1 MKYITTTII
10 LMILTTTACYAEN
23 VYVVVGSDNG
33 KPIYAL
39 DRTKSQTRTASDTK
53 GSVSTSF
60 GLSTTRNAL
69 GTVREGIQSYDET
82 KEDIKGLDRKN
93 EVEVLDVC
101 IEALDSLINLGGK

>member
-1 MKYITTTII
+1 MKHITAAVF
-10 LMILTTTACYAEN
+10 MILVATTCYAEN
-23 VYVVVGSDNG
+23 VYVIVGSDNG

-69 GTVREGIQSYDET
+69 GTVREGIQFYDEI

-93 EVEVLDVC
+93 EVEVLDMC